1 MLVYRALMSLA
12 APVLVAG
19 ALRRSLAGGVGDESL
34 AERFG
39 ALPSRPEGRVAVWLH
54 GASVGEVASAR
65 PLAARLLAERPDLWL
80 LVTSNTPGGR
90 DAALGWRMPRVAA
103 ALAPFDLRWCLR
115 RAFDAVRPE
124 ALVIMEN
131 EIWPGRIAAAEARG
145 VPVALVGARL
155 SERSAARWRRARG
168 LAGRVLGAVR
178 LLSAQDVGSEARL
191 LELGVPAAALGP
203 RCDLKALY
211 TAPGPDAV
219 QPSLLP
225 EGFRTGPLWL
235 AASTHP
241 GEEAAVIEAHLK
253 ARAARPGLRLI
264 LAPRHPRR
272 GDAIAAALGRAGLS
286 FARRS
291 RGEAPGPQTDV
302 FLADT
307 LGEMPAWYGA
317 AGIVFVGGSL
327 EDRGGHTPHEPAAF
341 GAAVLHGPHVANF
354 AEAYARLAAAGGA
367 REVRDAES
375 LASAI
380 IELKDESRRAE
391 LAARGRAA
399 LAGDGDLDALVTF
412 MLAMLA
418 APRGAAPG

>member
-1 MLVYRALMSLA
+1 LV
-12 APVLVAG
+12 
-19 ALRRSLAGGVGDESL
+19 E
-34 AERFG
+34 
-39 ALPSRPEGRVAVWLH
+39 
-54 GASVGEVASAR
+54 
-65 PLAARLLAERPDLWL
+65 RLLTERPDLWL
-80 LVTSNTPGGR
+80 IVTSNTPGGR
-90 DAALGWRMPRVAA
+90 DAALGWQLPRVAA
-103 ALAPFDLRWCLR
+103 ALAPFDLRWSLR
-115 RAFDAVRPE
+115 RAFESVRPE
-124 ALVIMEN
+124 ALVILEN
-131 EIWPGRIAAAEARG
+131 ELWPNRLAAAGERG

-155 SERSAARWRRARG
+155 SARSAARWRRARG
-168 LAGRVLGAVR
+168 IAGRVLGAVR
-178 LLSAQDVGSEARL
+178 LLSAQDPGSEARL

-211 TAPGPDAV
+211 TAPGPGAV
-219 QPSLLP
+219 PPFLLP
-225 EGFRTGPLWL
+225 EGFRAAPLWF

-241 GEEAAVIEAHLK
+241 GEEAAVIEAHLQ
-253 ARAARPGLRLI
+253 ARAAWPGLRLI

-272 GDAIAAALGRAGLS
+272 GDALAAALGRAGLS

-291 RGEAPGPQTDV
+291 LGEAPAPGTDV

-367 REVRDAES
+367 RQVRNAES

-380 IELKDESRRAE
+380 VELKDERRRAD

-399 LAGDGDLDALVTF
+399 LAGDGDLDALVAC
-412 MLAMLA
+412 MLAILA
-418 APRGAAPG
+418 EPRGTVPA